1 MTTCKSACKQHN
13 LLIVIY
19 SSIPVRSTRI
29 PLGSNPEGDFC
40 VILFCTFG
48 EGINESAD
56 EDNRGSRSSDRP

>member
-1 MTTCKSACKQHN
+1 MFPSEAHN
-13 LLIVIY
+13 P
-19 SSIPVRSTRI
+19 SR
-29 PLGSNPEGDFC
+29 NPEGDFC